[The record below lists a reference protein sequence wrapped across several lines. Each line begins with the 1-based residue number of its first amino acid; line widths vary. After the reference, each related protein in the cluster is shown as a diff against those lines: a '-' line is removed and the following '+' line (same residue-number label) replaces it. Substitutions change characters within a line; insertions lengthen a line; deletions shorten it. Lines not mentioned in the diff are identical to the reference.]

1 MSVPVFSENFVEK
14 GKTICKNNFLKVRPL
29 MTMLTLVYGL
39 TWWWKPTMTT
49 LTTGLTGGFADDT
62 VVTGD
67 VKLTLKHTSSPFSL
81 HVFSK
86 IYHA

>member
-1 MSVPVFSENFVEK
+1 M
-14 GKTICKNNFLKVRPL
+14 TI
-29 MTMLTLVYGL
+29 
-39 TWWWKPTMTT
+39 